1 MEIFYTIIMVD
12 KNQKKDGTV
21 MEKKNVV
28 IYVAGQRFSISTS
41 DTPEYVI
48 GIGEKI
54 DIMIKGIQKD
64 NPKLNRDACAILTA
78 LNICDDET
86 KLRQMMEVL
95 RSQVKD
101 YLDANEKLRAE
112 NDALKEELK
121 ALREG
126 DPVSAP
132 LVTEEAAATSG
143 EEDASDETPI
153 VPVSVPMKSEEAV
166 ATAVQ
171 RQTAFT
177 GKNFSSDHHKGK
189 KNKHNHNKRD
199 NSTPVAPLAPA
210 TSATAPA
217 DADEAAAEETSPYHQ
232 FSIFDDLI

>member
-1 MEIFYTIIMVD
+1 
-12 KNQKKDGTV
+12 

-41 DTPEYVI
+41 DTPEYVL

-54 DIMIKGIQKD
+54 DVMIKGIQKD
-64 NPKLNRDACAILTA
+64 NPKLNRDACAILAA

-95 RSQVKD
+95 RGQVKD
-101 YLDANEKLRAE
+101 YLDSNEKLRAE

-121 ALREG
+121 ALKG
-126 DPVSAP
+126 TSPAVSAP
-132 LVTEEAAATSG
+132 AHDTSVNEASA
-143 EEDASDETPI
+143 EDAPLAPAV
-153 VPVSVPMKSEEAV
+153 VPSKAEEAV
-166 ATAVQ
+166 ASAVQ

-177 GKNFSSDHHKGK
+177 GKNFSSDHHKSK
-189 KNKHNHNKRD
+189 KNKHKHQKQNY
-199 NSTPVAPLAPA
+199 SAPA
-210 TSATAPA
+210 TPAVTTASTAPA
-217 DADEAAAEETSPYHQ
+217 DADEAQADDASPYHQ

>member
-1 MEIFYTIIMVD
+1 MKIFCNIIIVD
-12 KNQKKDGTV
+12 NNQKKDGTV

-41 DTPEYVI
+41 DTPEYVL

-54 DIMIKGIQKD
+54 DVMIKGIQKD

-95 RSQVKD
+95 RGQVKD

-121 ALREG
+121 ALKENLPANVA
-126 DPVSAP
+126 DPAQKTEQKN
-132 LVTEEAAATSG
+132 TEEMSP
-143 EEDASDETPI
+143 SPI
-153 VPVSVPMKSEEAV
+153 TVTLKSEEAV
-166 ATAVQ
+166 ANAVQ
-171 RQTAFT
+171 RQMAFS
-177 GKNFSSDHHKGK
+177 GKNFSSDRHKNK
-189 KNKHNHNKRD
+189 KNKHKHHNQN
-199 NSTPVAPLAPA
+199 NSFAPA
-210 TSATAPA
+210 NPPAPA
-217 DADEAAAEETSPYHQ
+217 AAASSANDADEAQAEAASPFHQ

>member
-1 MEIFYTIIMVD
+1 
-12 KNQKKDGTV
+12 

-28 IYVAGQRFSISTS
+28 IYVAGQRFSISTA

-54 DIMIKGIQKD
+54 DVMIKGLQKD

-95 RSQVKD
+95 RGQVKD
-101 YLDANEKLRAE
+101 YLDANETLRAE
-112 NDALKEELK
+112 NDALKAEIK
-121 ALREG
+121 ALKENT
-126 DPVSAP
+126 PTASPAESA
-132 LVTEEAAATSG
+132 VTED
-143 EEDASDETPI
+143 EEKEETKEDSFA

-166 ATAVQ
+166 ASAIQ

-177 GKNFSSDHHKGK
+177 GKNFASDRHKNK
-189 KNKHNHNKRD
+189 KNKHNKNHKQNQ
-199 NSTPVAPLAPA
+199 SFAPAAPPAPA
-210 TSATAPA
+210 TAATAA
-217 DADEAAAEETSPYHQ
+217 DDPDEAQAEMESPYHQ